1 MTAMANRP
9 PMSIKVVGLGG
20 SMAVPSRSLAA
31 LKLGLAAAQEAGA
44 TTELLDLRE
53 LSLPMY
59 VPTTHDFPTAV
70 YRLLDEV
77 YGAHGL
83 LWSSP
88 LYQGTISGA
97 FKNAL
102 DWLHP
107 LEDRQPPFLTD
118 KVVGLMSTA
127 GGVYGV
133 QAVNTMEFSV
143 RALRALAI
151 PLVVPVARAGQAFD
165 AEGRAAEPGTEAMLR
180 RLGQEVVRVARN
192 FQQGA
197 ALDEECER
205 AKARLSLAVS

>member
-1 MTAMANRP
+1 
-9 PMSIKVVGLGG
+9 
-20 SMAVPSRSLAA
+20 MAVPSRSLAA

-192 FQQGA
+192 FLPGSSA
-197 ALDEECER
+197 RRGVR
-205 AKARLSLAVS
+205 AREGPIVPRRLLTNARARPGSACCLLRR

>member
-1 MTAMANRP
+1 MASRTAT
-9 PMSIKVVGLGG
+9 SIKVVGLGG
-20 SMAVPSRSLAA
+20 SMAAPSRSLAA
-31 LKLGLAAAQEAGA
+31 LKLGLAGAQEAGA

-59 VPTTHDFPTAV
+59 VPTAREFPPAV
-70 YRLLDEV
+70 HRLLDEV
-77 YGAHGL
+77 YGAHGV

-107 LEDRQPPFLTD
+107 LESRQPPFLTD

-127 GGVYGV
+127 GGVYGM

-143 RALRALAI
+143 RALRAFAV

-192 FQQGA
+192 FQHGA

-205 AKARLSLAVS
+205 AKARLSLVAS

>member
-1 MTAMANRP
+1 MLPRREGPLDTVRTA
-9 PMSIKVVGLGG
+9 GG

-31 LKLGLAAAQEAGA
+31 LNLGLAGAQEAGA

-70 YRLLDEV
+70 HRLLDEV

-97 FKNAL
+97 FK
-102 DWLHP
+102 
-107 LEDRQPPFLTD
+107 
-118 KVVGLMSTA
+118 S
-127 GGVYGV
+127 
-133 QAVNTMEFSV
+133 
-143 RALRALAI
+143 
-151 PLVVPVARAGQAFD
+151 
-165 AEGRAAEPGTEAMLR
+165 
-180 RLGQEVVRVARN
+180 
-192 FQQGA
+192 